1 MITRWLELLSILRLV
16 IELYQRIGEAR
27 TRRILQQGL
36 REELEAKDDA
46 RTEEELRRLLDR
58 I

>member
-1 MITRWLELLSILRLV
+1 MISRWLELLSILRLV
-16 IELYQRIGEAR
+16 IELYQRMGEAR

-46 RTEEELRRLLDR
+46 QTEAELRRLLDR